1 MRTLLIFGAVTVV
14 AGSALAVAPAPPS
27 AAIAYAPNEDRV
39 HLSWV
44 DNSNDETGFKV
55 ERYDFT
61 NSVWGDAADL
71 PPNFEVYRST
81 APSAAAQQVKYRV
94 AAVKGTETSAWVEA
108 EVFKPAGNLDLF
120 HDPSRS
126 DPATGAPP
134 LEIPE
139 GSGARAGQ
147 SISIQIEVF
156 NGTPERFIAEGLPAG
171 LSLASATGLISG
183 TVQTPG
189 VYRFLNGVEFDSGKR
204 FQQVRY
210 LRVLPA
216 ASTPVIANAI
226 ELPVQNVG
234 AEGFIDI
241 SGVFA
246 DPSRPLGAW
255 FFVGGYVRAA
265 GLEPARAKLRGF

>member
-39 HLSWV
+39 HLSWI

-61 NSVWGDAADL
+61 NSVWVDAENL

-81 APSAAAQQVKYRV
+81 APSPAAQQVKYRV

-147 SISIQIEVF
+147 SISI
-156 NGTPERFIAEGLPAG
+156 
-171 LSLASATGLISG
+171 
-183 TVQTPG
+183 
-189 VYRFLNGVEFDSGKR
+189 
-204 FQQVRY
+204 
-210 LRVLPA
+210 
-216 ASTPVIANAI
+216 
-226 ELPVQNVG
+226 
-234 AEGFIDI
+234 
-241 SGVFA
+241 
-246 DPSRPLGAW
+246 
-255 FFVGGYVRAA
+255 
-265 GLEPARAKLRGF
+265 